1 MYNIGQLIGKGGNMN
16 NLQVYTKIDKKIKLY
31 RINLVKRAALQVFGS
46 MAAGVGVS
54 FITREFAP
62 NYAQYFNPGI
72 IASTFYIL
80 SSPLFLNKSEDISL
94 YKEIRKELKNGINR
108 FENVN
113 ETEFEETLKS
123 YAK

>member
-1 MYNIGQLIGKGGNMN
+1 MN

-46 MAAGVGVS
+46 IAAGVGVS
-54 FITREFAP
+54 FIAREFVP

-72 IASTFYIL
+72 ITSTFYIL
-80 SSPLFLNKSEDISL
+80 SSPLILNKSEDISL

-113 ETEFEETLKS
+113 ETEFEEILKS
-123 YAK
+123 HVK